1 MQPLSADELRINEQ
15 AATVAGSVLSE
26 PVVAATRA
34 QQLTID
40 MTAEAAGVGG
50 FNRAMMR
57 GMMSMTKMSKVGAMG
72 DQMRTAGLPDSFI
85 LAVTTNQIHA
95 IEDKRDHG
103 ELVAGKVL
111 NSWDRPVHASLMPS
125 MVNTA
130 QGVPP
135 DRQVLNLTL
144 PMEGGG
150 NRYLEAAARNTAA
163 VGGMPHRF
171 VLGTDGP
178 SQAVVNALVDAN
190 PMASMAM
197 GAPDLQS
204 MRGAYSGVADAAMR
218 QAMTGGAVAG
228 APAAPASDPMDQIAK
243 LAKLRDSGVL
253 TEDEFQAKK
262 TELLK
267 NI

>member
-1 MQPLSADELRINEQ
+1 MEPLSADELRINQQ
-15 AATVAGSVLSE
+15 AATVAGSALSD

-40 MTAEAAGVGG
+40 MAAEAAGVGG

-57 GMMSMTKMSKVGAMG
+57 GMMGMTKMSKVGAMG

-85 LAVTTNQIHA
+85 LAVTANQIHA

-103 ELVAGKVL
+103 ELVPGKLL
-111 NSWDRPVHASLMPS
+111 NSWDRPIHASLMPA

-144 PMEGGG
+144 PIEGGG

-178 SQAVVNALVDAN
+178 SQAVVDALVEAN

-197 GAPDLQS
+197 GAPNLQA
-204 MRGAYSGVADAAMR
+204 MMGAYSGVADAAMR
-218 QAMTGGAVAG
+218 QAMGGGAVT
-228 APAAPASDPMDQIAK
+228 PAAPASDPMDQIAK